1 MTEQLGGGELLAAQ
15 DKSVLCDMLSAQLNV
30 VVLLRWWWCGG
41 CGAVVHSETGSRL
54 HSAQSLSA
62 AHTANITSCSAAV
75 SAISELF
82 VIFVILFVILKTS
95 A

>member
-1 MTEQLGGGELLAAQ
+1 M
-15 DKSVLCDMLSAQLNV
+15 V
-30 VVLLRWWWCGG
+30 VRWCTVRQVP
-41 CGAVVHSETGSRL
+41 AVRL